1 MGKLFLCLPALS
13 DVQPPA
19 VETPELFW
27 LHNPADVLTGLA
39 FLALAALALTQ
50 ARRRPSGLTGA
61 LCVLGLF
68 AVICGFAHFAEAMTW
83 VTPVSWYA
91 TALKLVTMVAS
102 WAAVVVLLRRDRSA
116 LATSLD
122 QRPAADSKASW
133 DTPSKEKVLER
144 FGQVLEAAPDPMLLV
159 KQDGEIVL
167 VNSQTERLF
176 GYQRQELLG
185 KPADLLVPQR
195 FRSKSP
201 GQRSGYYA
209 RPALGGAAAAAP
221 KKPPVLYGLRKDGTE
236 FPVEVS
242 LNPLETTEGTLFT
255 SSIRDISE
263 RVRAQETQTRQ
274 LADLAQAQEAL
285 RQQTSILQ
293 SILDS
298 MGDGVIVAD
307 QTGKILCFNPAA
319 EILLGIAPLSAT
331 PDKWTEQHGLFLPDG
346 VTPYPA
352 HEFPLARAMRGEA
365 VDGVEV
371 FVRPA
376 GSAVGAWLMT
386 NARPLRD
393 EQSVLRGGVAVFRDI
408 SGRKKAEEKMASFAA
423 KLERSNREL
432 QDFASVA
439 SHDLQEPLRKIQAFG
454 DRLRAKCH
462 AALDEAGRDYLDRMQ
477 NAASRMRSLI
487 DDLLTFSRVSSK
499 AQPFGPT
506 DLSQVA
512 REVVADLEV
521 RIQQSGGLVEV
532 DNLPT
537 IDADPLQMRQLL
549 QNLIGNGLKFHRQE
563 EAPAIRVRARLT
575 IDVRKHSGSNG
586 APAPLC
592 EVSVEDNGIGFDM
605 KYADRLFHVFQRLH
619 GRGEYEGTGMG
630 LAICRR
636 IAERHGGAIVAR
648 ATPGRGATFTVT
660 LPVKQ
665 PRLDVLEEKVPVSGA
680 RTAAAKET
688 AGVAE
693 TVPDTF
699 SAREVR
705 T

>member
-1 MGKLFLCLPALS
+1 MGILILSLPAVS
-13 DVQPPA
+13 DALPWA
-19 VETPELFW
+19 EGSELFW
-27 LHNPADVLTGLA
+27 LHNPAEVLTGLA

-61 LCVLGLF
+61 LCVLALF
-68 AVICGFAHFAEAMTW
+68 AAICGFAYFAEAMAW

-91 TALKLVTMVAS
+91 TALKLVTMIAA

-116 LATSLD
+116 QAAALVP
-122 QRPAADSKASW
+122 RPADDSKPSW
-133 DTPSKEKVLER
+133 DTPSKEKVLKR
-144 FGQVLEAAPDPMLLV
+144 FAQFLETVPDPMLLV

-176 GYQRQELLG
+176 GYQREELLG

-209 RPALGGAAAAAP
+209 RPALGGAAPAAP

-242 LNPLETTEGTLFT
+242 LNPLETSDGTLFT

-274 LADLAQAQEAL
+274 LAELAQAQEAL

-298 MGDGVIVAD
+298 MGDGVVVAD

-319 EILLGIAPLSAT
+319 EILLGLAPLSAT

-352 HEFPLARAMRGEA
+352 HDFPLARAMRGEA
-365 VDGVEV
+365 VDGVEI

-393 EQSVLRGGVAVFRDI
+393 EQGVLRGGVAVFRDI
-408 SGRKKAEEKMASFAA
+408 TGRKKAEEKMASFAA

-454 DRLRAKCH
+454 DRLRAKCY
-462 AALDEAGRDYLDRMQ
+462 AGLEEAGRDYLDRMQ

-499 AQPFGPT
+499 AQPFVPT

-512 REVVADLEV
+512 REVVADLEA
-521 RIQQSGGLVEV
+521 RIQQTSGLVEV

-563 EAPAIRVRARLT
+563 EPPAIRVRARLIVDT
-575 IDVRKHSGSNG
+575 RKHPGGNG

-592 EVSVEDNGIGFDM
+592 EVSVEDNGVGFDM

-636 IAERHGGAIVAR
+636 IAERHGGSIAAR
-648 ATPGRGATFTVT
+648 ATPGRGATFTIV

-665 PRLDVLEEKVPVSGA
+665 ARLEVEEKVSATARPAAVGEKTGAAATVADALVSGEA
-680 RTAAAKET
+680 RA
-688 AGVAE
+688 
-693 TVPDTF
+693 
-699 SAREVR
+699 
-705 T
+705 

>member
-1 MGKLFLCLPALS
+1 MGMLHIPAIT
-13 DVQPPA
+13 DPQPP
-19 VETPELFW
+19 VTDGSELFW

-50 ARRRPSGLTGA
+50 ARRKLPGQTAA
-61 LCVLGLF
+61 LWALGLF
-68 AVICGFAHFAEAMTW
+68 ALICGIAHFAEAMAW
-83 VTPVSWYA
+83 VTPVSLYA
-91 TALKLVTMVAS
+91 AALKLITVVAA
-102 WAAVVVLLRRDRSA
+102 WAAVVALVRRGRA
-116 LATSLD
+116 
-122 QRPAADSKASW
+122 PAALPVPEQPPSPDSKTSW
-133 DTPSKEKVLER
+133 NTPSREKVVDR
-144 FGQVLEAAPDPMLLV
+144 FGKLMEAAPDPMLLV
-159 KQDGEIVL
+159 KQDGEILL

-176 GYQRQELLG
+176 GYSRQELLG
-185 KPADLLVPQR
+185 KVADLLVPQR
-195 FRSKSP
+195 FRSSSP

-209 RPALGGAAAAAP
+209 RPALGKPAP
-221 KKPPVLYGLRKDGTE
+221 HAPQKPPVLYGLHKDGSE

-242 LNPLETTEGTLFT
+242 LSPLETLEGTLFT

-263 RVRAQETQTRQ
+263 RVKAQETQTRQ
-274 LADLAQAQEAL
+274 LAALAQAQEAL

-307 QTGKILCFNPAA
+307 QNSKILCFNPAA
-319 EILLGIAPLSAT
+319 EMLLGIAPLSAT
-331 PDKWTEQHGLFLPDG
+331 PDRWTEQHGLLLPDG

-352 HEFPLARAMRGEA
+352 HEFPLSRAMRGES
-365 VDGVEV
+365 VDGAEI
-371 FVRPA
+371 FVRPT
-376 GSAVGAWLMT
+376 GSTVGAWLMAS
-386 NARPLRD
+386 ARPLRD
-393 EQSVLRGGVAVFRDI
+393 EQGVLRGGVAVFRD
-408 SGRKKAEEKMASFAA
+408 STGRKKAEEKMAAFAA
-423 KLERSNREL
+423 QLERSNREL

-454 DRLRAKCH
+454 DRLRSKCQ
-462 AALDEAGRDYLDRMQ
+462 AALDETGRDYLDRMQ

-499 AQPFGPT
+499 AQPFEPT
-506 DLSQVA
+506 DLGQVA
-512 REVVADLEV
+512 RDVVSDLEV
-521 RIQQSGGLVEV
+521 RIQQSNGQVEV

-563 EAPAIRVRARLT
+563 ESPAIRVRARLVT
-575 IDVRKHSGSNG
+575 DARKHHNG
-586 APAPLC
+586 NGTPAPLC

-636 IAERHGGAIVAR
+636 IAERHGGSIIAR

-665 PRLDVLEEKVPVSGA
+665 TLL
-680 RTAAAKET
+680 
-688 AGVAE
+688 
-693 TVPDTF
+693 
-699 SAREVR
+699 EVR
-705 T
+705 S